1 MRLKL
6 IACKA
11 LFRELSYVSALSDNI
26 IDITWMRQGYHNE
39 PEVLHSLLQQE
50 IDAVE
55 AGSDPHSYRIRP
67 EDGRS
72 GDFDAI
78 LLGYGLCSNATAGVC
93 ARHHRLVIP
102 RAHDCITLFLGSK
115 ERYASCFAE
124 RGMAAITQSAGS
136 PAASGIPPVGSK
148 TVVCR
153 ERTPGSGRPGDT
165 RRWGM
170 TKRPSSICW
179 RRQTV

>member
-67 EDGRS
+67 EDGP
-72 GDFDAI
+72 A
-78 LLGYGLCSNATAGVC
+78 
-93 ARHHRLVIP
+93 
-102 RAHDCITLFLGSK
+102 LF
-115 ERYASCFAE
+115 
-124 RGMAAITQSAGS
+124 
-136 PAASGIPPVGSK
+136 
-148 TVVCR
+148 
-153 ERTPGSGRPGDT
+153 
-165 RRWGM
+165 
-170 TKRPSSICW
+170 
-179 RRQTV
+179 